1 MQLHVLSAG
10 ITLGVLGGGLFI
22 TGLLM
27 SMDPLIVTGIVL
39 LVLSIVL
46 FCILFWKKPTVPV
59 EENPSPNPNPNPIRG
74 MKRNKSDTDLE
85 LMQHV

>member
-10 ITLGVLGGGLFI
+10 ITLGVLGGGLFG

-27 SMDPLIVTGIVL
+27 SMEPLVITGIVL
-39 LVLSIVL
+39 LVLSIGVFL
-46 FCILFWKKPTVPV
+46 YIFCRTPNNIPTPV
-59 EENPSPNPNPNPIRG
+59 EESPNPNPIRG

-85 LMQHV
+85 LMRHV